1 MTIAMV
7 TCYLLMPEMLIWG
20 MNGFEF
26 CFDIALT
33 GCLNSQ
39 VSRRKK
45 GIALVKAMK
54 SGLILVSEKINDVM
68 PVCYLP
74 AAGNRALFYVADHL
88 CYSL

>member
-1 MTIAMV
+1 
-7 TCYLLMPEMLIWG
+7 MPEMLIWG

-54 SGLILVSEKINDVM
+54 SGLILVSEKIK
-68 PVCYLP
+68 
-74 AAGNRALFYVADHL
+74 YVTLL
-88 CYSL
+88 CYSERTGGNGHFYGSFLRWRSYL